1 MDLAGEGVAEGEE
14 DVVGEEAEVP
24 CGPGVCRKCLKKSE
38 IECQKAK
45 TNEKDQNHKP
55 VGIILPCTGQH
66 RGIVVECMSHEI
78 DDNTT
83 SVSDWIPH
91 GCIVGKKGSEMC
103 SIYLILLRQ
112 FLSRI
117 PASKSF
123 NGLFC
128 RSMTILLCQI

>member
-1 MDLAGEGVAEGEE
+1 MKSWNYKNAMFKLKLSLWSKYFLSINQIEGLAVQGL
-14 DVVGEEAEVP
+14 
-24 CGPGVCRKCLKKSE
+24 KCFYCPQERVTL
-38 IECQKAK
+38 KAK

-103 SIYLILLRQ
+103 SIYLILLRNNHSMKS
-112 FLSRI
+112 LSD
-117 PASKSF
+117 
-123 NGLFC
+123 
-128 RSMTILLCQI
+128 